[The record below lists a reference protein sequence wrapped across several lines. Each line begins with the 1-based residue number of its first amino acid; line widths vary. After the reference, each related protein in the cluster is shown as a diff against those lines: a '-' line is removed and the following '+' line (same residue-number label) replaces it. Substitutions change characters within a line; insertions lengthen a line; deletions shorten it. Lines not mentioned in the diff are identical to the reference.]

1 LALRLVQDRLNVAD
15 KSRSNV
21 FSWRGQF
28 TPQFVEYLLDELA
41 TETDVI
47 ADPFCGSGTV
57 LLEAAT
63 KGHVAFGLEL
73 NPAAYAMAKF
83 ACLSS
88 LSLKERMD
96 LVRTVE
102 SHIRKCCRDF
112 GDLPLWTESSNYR
125 EKTRHLLSIG
135 RSLFDLCNTK
145 QETLLATLT
154 LFEADGIRN
163 GELVPAVDA
172 SFARIHARLNRL
184 PYLDH
189 APSVHLCDA
198 RLAET
203 SIKVECDLIITSPP
217 YINVFNY
224 HQNHRAIVELLGFDI
239 LRVARSEIGSNRKN
253 RQNRFRTVVQYAVE
267 MERCLTSW
275 SQILSPC
282 GRVVLILGRESNVRG
297 VPFRNGDMVAE
308 IATEGGVFTLDSV
321 HERAFTNRFGNTIY
335 EDILVLEK
343 NKQASSTTNTGRHVA
358 SRHLHAALAIEANDG
373 VHQGIRDAIEELHN
387 IPESPL
393 LERMPIL

>member
-1 LALRLVQDRLNVAD
+1 MIPRLAQDRLNVAD
-15 KSRSNV
+15 KNRSNI

-41 TETDVI
+41 IDANVI

-63 KGHVAFGLEL
+63 KGYAAFGLEL

-83 ACLSS
+83 ISLSN
-88 LSLKERMD
+88 LSLKQRID
-96 LVRTVE
+96 LTRIVE
-102 SHIRKCCRDF
+102 LHIQKCCRDF
-112 GDLPLWTESSNYR
+112 GDLPLWTASANYR
-125 EKTRHLLSIG
+125 EKARHMLSMG
-135 RSLFDLCNTK
+135 RALFDLCNTK

-154 LFEADGIRN
+154 LFEADDVRN
-163 GELVPAVDA
+163 GELVPAVLS
-172 SFARIHARLNRL
+172 SFARIQTRLNRL
-184 PYLDH
+184 PYLDN
-189 APSVHLCDA
+189 APKTFLCDA

-203 SIKVECDLIITSPP
+203 AIKVECDLIITSPP

-239 LRVARSEIGSNRKN
+239 LKVARSEIGSNRKN
-253 RQNRFRTVVQYAVE
+253 RQNRFRTVVQYALE
-267 MERCLTSW
+267 MEKCLSSW

-282 GRVVLILGRESNVRG
+282 GRVVLVLGRESNVRG

-308 IATEGGVFTLDSV
+308 IATEGGVFNLDST
-321 HERAFTNRFGNTIY
+321 HERAFTNRFGKTIY
-335 EDILVLEK
+335 EDILVLNK
-343 NKQASSTTNTGRHVA
+343 NQPHSSSNIGRHVA
-358 SRHLHAALAIEANDG
+358 SRHLDAALSIEANDD
-373 VHQGIRDAIEELHN
+373 VLQDIRDAIEEIDA